1 MANIKSKLSKIVKN
15 KMITKILLLLI
26 LIIIIVITI
35 RIFFYNDK
43 EEITSSYLG
52 TQLSKV
58 GELTTVKLKY
68 DGIAEYKDKGITF
81 INKSDFVMRYK
92 AEARVG
98 IDLEKVTTEVDN
110 QNKVVWLTI
119 PKAEIQD
126 VHIDTSDIKY
136 YDEKF
141 SLLNVDEKEDGN
153 KAIELAE
160 KEAKI
165 ALKDMGVLE
174 SADEQAFTLI
184 KGLLHNVVPSDYE
197 FKLKES
203 K

>member
-1 MANIKSKLSKIVKN
+1 MKN
-15 KMITKILLLLI
+15 KVVTKGVLLLVLV
-26 LIIIIVITI
+26 LIIAIVI
-35 RIFFYNDK
+35 RLFFYNDK

-58 GELTTVKLKY
+58 GELKTVKLKY
-68 DGIAEYKDKGITF
+68 DVIAEYKDKGITF
-81 INKSDFVMRYK
+81 VTKSDFVMKYK

-98 IDLEKVTTEVDN
+98 IDLEKVKTKVDN

-126 VHIDTSDIKY
+126 VHVNTSDIKY

-141 SLLNVDEKEDGN
+141 SLFNVDEKEDGN

-160 KEAKI
+160 KEAKT
-165 ALKDMGVLE
+165 ALEQMGVLE

-184 KGLLHNVVPSDYE
+184 KGLLHNAVPSDYE
-197 FKLKES
+197 FKLKE

>member
-1 MANIKSKLSKIVKN
+1 MENNKNKFSKIMKN
-15 KMITKILLLLI
+15 KVVTKGVLLLVLV
-26 LIIIIVITI
+26 LIIAIVI
-35 RIFFYNDK
+35 RLFFYNDK

-81 INKSDFVMRYK
+81 VTKSDFVMKYK

-98 IDLEKVTTEVDN
+98 IDLEKVKTKVDN

-126 VHIDTSDIKY
+126 VHVNTSDIKY

-141 SLLNVDEKEDGN
+141 SLFNVDEKEDGN

-160 KEAKI
+160 KEAKT
-165 ALKDMGVLE
+165 ALEQMGVLE

-184 KGLLHNVVPSDYE
+184 KGLLHNAVPSDYE
-197 FKLKES
+197 FKLKE